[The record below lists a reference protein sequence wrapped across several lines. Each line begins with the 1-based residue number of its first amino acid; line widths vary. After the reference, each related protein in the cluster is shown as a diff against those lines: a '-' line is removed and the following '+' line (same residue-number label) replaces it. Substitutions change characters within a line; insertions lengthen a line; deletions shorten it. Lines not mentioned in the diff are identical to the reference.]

1 LMIINGLVE
10 FSQIKLYASF
20 ATLCF
25 IFWLHPVIILLGPVT
40 RYNLQFKLDQG
51 IKQISARIS
60 N

>member
-1 LMIINGLVE
+1 LVE